1 MKTINIERKNIDFS
15 DYIKRSALNGDVTT
29 LIKEDCIIVV
39 DGVPT
44 VYYSVLPADV
54 LKNIRWAVKN
64 IKYATGK
71 RTMGLVSQSKVFGY
85 SPRNALRQDY
95 CNITSMSEVETKQH
109 SVITEFGK
117 VLVEHYRNNMP
128 NEFEAHEKVVVEKVK
143 PDWTISGTPFTSGI
157 VNKNNP
163 LKYHLD
169 SGNFKGLMSNMLVLK
184 KDVDG
189 GYLIIPEL
197 DLALECPDGA
207 LVIFNGQNI
216 LHGVSPIEYTNNKA
230 YRYSVVYYSLEQ
242 MWKCEPLDEEIA
254 RIRNVKM
261 ERENKRLDPEHI
273 EKLRQAV
280 YGK

>member
-1 MKTINIERKNIDFS
+1 
-15 DYIKRSALNGDVTT
+15 
-29 LIKEDCIIVV
+29 
-39 DGVPT
+39 
-44 VYYSVLPADV
+44 
-54 LKNIRWAVKN
+54 
-64 IKYATGK
+64 
-71 RTMGLVSQSKVFGY
+71 
-85 SPRNALRQDY
+85 
-95 CNITSMSEVETKQH
+95 
-109 SVITEFGK
+109 
-117 VLVEHYRNNMP
+117 
-128 NEFEAHEKVVVEKVK
+128 
-143 PDWTISGTPFTSGI
+143 
-157 VNKNNP
+157 
-163 LKYHLD
+163 
-169 SGNFKGLMSNMLVLK
+169 MLVLK